1 MAFVA
6 YQGGWWLALA
16 LLVYFISN
24 VLPLLYLNMHSESL
38 FQPIRADHPDEQ
50 RFERLF
56 AKYKITKREKEIV
69 QQICAGKTN
78 QQIADELFISL
89 QTVKDHTHRIYTK
102 VGIKSRMQLVQL
114 ISG

>member
-6 YQGGWWLALA
+6 YQGGWWLAFA

-78 QQIADELFISL
+78 ALSSSKCSL
-89 QTVKDHTHRIYTK
+89 ALMTFSFLTRRLTILRV
-102 VGIKSRMQLVQL
+102 
-114 ISG
+114 